1 MMKVLLFLLGV
12 FTGFGGGFALAAW
25 ALHDPL
31 PMGPAKY
38 TFSRSA
44 GPVPPYEM
52 EGSQKLFRIECV
64 SESEKDCLRAT
75 SIPEPGS
82 LALIG
87 VGLLALGLRKAP

>member
-1 MMKVLLFLLGV
+1 MKILLVVMIWLTGVLF
-12 FTGFGGGFALAAW
+12 GFALSAW

-87 VGLLALGLRKAP
+87 LGLLALGLRKTR

>member
-1 MMKVLLFLLGV
+1 MKILLVVMIWLTGVLF
-12 FTGFGGGFALAAW
+12 GFALSAW
-25 ALHDPL
+25 AFHDPF
-31 PMGPAKY
+31 PMCSAKY

-87 VGLLALGLRKAP
+87 VGLLVLGL